1 MRRALFAALAL
12 AALSVGATAVRAP
25 LQRMD
30 RRLWRIFDNGAAPAG
45 GSAPA
50 PPTPPAFVFAPASGL
65 GMGTAC
71 SGTNPTTAD
80 GGTLTFLARASGR
93 TCMKGGE
100 FANIANGD
108 LVKLAANQYAVQ
120 PGGSGTGPLGVS
132 VWQEGYNL
140 ATGSEALDVDW
151 SAFGSGAAA
160 PIVTANAATAPDGT
174 NTAERVQLA
183 ACGGTARSFVYNTC
197 ALLDGGSSDFR
208 SVSCFVK
215 GRLDG
220 GTTEM
225 LWGGGPGGWFVGP
238 CTYNTSTWTRCRM
251 GGANPLG
258 ASLVAFG
265 NFQDYPGSTFDQDIY
280 VWGCQCEDGNLV
292 SPYIPTA
299 SGATGKR
306 GAEQV
311 TASVT
316 MGAAVSLAGTAV
328 APRSF
333 SDDVRAVSVA
343 TSASNETTLGILGAK
358 EICDFNISG
367 AHTSLIGRDSF
378 VDPAPESATACTYGS
393 STSRACTGTACI
405 PTSGA
410 LSLATGAAT
419 IYIGGWADGG
429 QANGT
434 VKSVCFDST
443 ATGCQPA
450 GTSDVTC
457 PAVVDDAHT
466 LALIGDSIMVGFAS
480 AVPVNT
486 EVSDYVC
493 ASGRASVSYA
503 VTGSTIADCKQQFD
517 AGRIAHPGAR
527 AFVSNCGINDLN
539 AGVPGHTAF
548 TSYLPLLDIA
558 RDAGYPL
565 VLGTLTPCDGY
576 SNCHPNEVL
585 DFNSDLTAYCA
596 AYPSTVTCVNQY
608 ANLGNATE
616 YLFPSSSTY
625 LGSQCLPTSDYLHPN
640 TYCSMLLADDFAA
653 AAP

>member
-1 MRRALFAALAL
+1 MRRALLAALAL

-25 LQRMD
+25 LQRID
-30 RRLWRIFDNGAAPAG
+30 RRLWRIFDNGAAPSG
-45 GSAPA
+45 GSAA
-50 PPTPPAFVFAPASGL
+50 PSTPPAFVFAPASGL

-93 TCMKGGE
+93 TCMKTGE
-100 FANIANGD
+100 YVGIGNGD

-120 PGGSGTGPLGVS
+120 PGGDGSGPLGLS

-140 ATGSEALDVDW
+140 STGSENLDSDW
-151 SAFGSGAAA
+151 TAFGSGAPA
-160 PIVTANAATAPDGT
+160 PSVTANAAVAPDGT

-183 ACGGTARSFVYNTC
+183 ACGGSARSFVYNTC
-197 ALLDGGSSDFR
+197 ALLDGGSSITR

-265 NFQDYPGSTFDQDIY
+265 NFLDYPGSTFDQDIY

-306 GAEQV
+306 GGEQV

-316 MGAAVSLAGTAV
+316 MGAAVSLAATAV
-328 APRSF
+328 SPRSF

-378 VDPAPESATACTYGS
+378 VDPAPESATACTYGAS
-393 STSRACTGTACI
+393 SSRACTGTACI

-419 IYIGGWADGG
+419 IYIGGWQDGG
-429 QANGT
+429 AANGT

-457 PAVVDDAHT
+457 PAVVDNAHT
-466 LALIGDSIMVGFAS
+466 LVLVGDSIMEGFAS

-486 EVSDYVC
+486 EVSDYIC
-493 ASGRASVSYA
+493 ASGRTSVSYA
-503 VTGSTIADCKQQFD
+503 VTGSTIADCKNQFD
-517 AGRIAHPGAR
+517 AGRQAYPGAR
-527 AFVSNCGINDLN
+527 ALVSNCGINDLN

-548 TSYLPLLDIA
+548 TSYRPLLDIA

-565 VLGTLTPCDGY
+565 VLGTLTPCNGY

-596 AYPSTVTCVNQY
+596 AYPSTVTCVNNY

-625 LGSQCLPTSDYLHPN
+625 LGSQCVPTSDYLHPN